1 MSVVWPA
8 RGLMASGGEE
18 QMRVWMEV
26 EGKKEQRWDDKRP
39 RKGCWR
45 AIVARSLRSHAR
57 ALEIIGTARTY
68 VLQKACRSNRLP
80 RPVATPVAMA
90 DFAPFQCLQRAV
102 YSHP

>member
-57 ALEIIGTARTY
+57 ALGILTRPAHMF
-68 VLQKACRSNRLP
+68 CRRRADPIVRRNP
-80 RPVATPVAMA
+80 AAMA
-90 DFAPFQCLQRAV
+90 DLTPFFHLLC
-102 YSHP
+102 